1 MWDWM
6 PMNPPPPPETELRGA
21 ALGFDIPNSQLV
33 QDSWEQI
40 ELSSLLQEIT
50 AKTQSYARVC
60 PCL

>member
-1 MWDWM
+1 
-6 PMNPPPPPETELRGA
+6 MNPPLPQTKLRGG

-40 ELSSLLQEIT
+40 ELSFLLQEIT
-50 AKTQSYARVC
+50 AKAQSYARVC